1 MRTLLFYDK
10 RRARVHASLQSPDRC
25 SPSGD
30 RTTPMLFSPASQA
43 HSRRYI
49 LKLSPAGS
57 SMPVSSVASASVW
70 RRRTAAISR
79 HLYMY
84 VGLVSV
90 LDRTRSPPATSN
102 INIIMRGICE
112 SVSTNSNPRR
122 CERILAVVLPSAAKS
137 DLYRD

>member
-1 MRTLLFYDK
+1 MEVKKTVVA
-10 RRARVHASLQSPDRC
+10 RARGLKVFANSC
-25 SPSGD
+25 
-30 RTTPMLFSPASQA
+30 
-43 HSRRYI
+43 
-49 LKLSPAGS
+49 KLSPTGS